1 MPVHPIFMFALIAF
15 FSASSIAAQYQRPS
29 QPLQDIVEQNKKVST
44 RLSNNKQWLAILTP
58 ESHTDIENLAR
69 KELKLAGLRLSP
81 NRLTPSRIK
90 AKYRSIE
97 LVNLNNNSV
106 KPDTIITQADL
117 TVTKVKFSPDS
128 RFLSY
133 IGISNH
139 SADLYLYEIATR
151 QSVKLNKTR
160 INASLGLKYQWLHNS
175 QGLATSIAVDSEH
188 LPQTPQFHGPNI
200 SVTLGKKAP
209 RRTYQDLLKNAQ
221 DEAQFSQLTTSQLSI
236 IMLDGEVIK
245 IGKPAINIGFSLS
258 PDDKYLLVKR
268 IKPPFSHMVKYRDFA
283 QSVEM
288 FHNSGKKLATLAEL
302 ESGEF
307 RPSGSDSVRKGPRLI
322 HWRSDK
328 PNTLAYVEALDG
340 GDSNKKVQF
349 RDQLRQITAPF
360 NLAPKAL
367 VKTPW
372 RIANVQW
379 GENRLALITE
389 RHSTNKQMRVSF
401 LDTAAVSD
409 KLLANKSTAMRLWY
423 QKALRD
429 SYSDPGRLYKHPRP
443 SGLGHLFAL
452 DNGRVFHYGL
462 GASPE
467 GYQPFLKSTKI
478 PSETV
483 SAGTLLEEKP
493 SQVTVSQATSTRVT
507 TPSTELSTELSTT
520 HSTTLWRS
528 ASDQLESVRYILNL
542 DPLRLIINR
551 QSSDTPS
558 HLVLLDVQSNTERV
572 LQQKKASITAFKGVS
587 RQLVT
592 YTRDDGLPLSGK
604 LYLPAGY
611 TPKDGPLPVLMWA
624 YPREYKNA
632 EVASQVNYSPN
643 QYNYISAKG
652 PIPFVA
658 NGFAIFDRVAMPIVG
673 EGKEKP
679 NDNFRSQLI
688 ANAKA
693 AIDTLVEMGVADRD
707 KIAIGG
713 HSYGAFMV
721 ANLLAHS
728 DLFAAGIARSGAYNR
743 TLTPFG
749 FQNEKRNFWE
759 APSLYQQISPF
770 THADK
775 IDEPLLL
782 MHGEMD
788 ANSGTY
794 PMQSARLFKAIRGLG
809 GNARLVTFPFESHS
823 YQAKESLMHMLWEQ
837 ENWLEQHLRIK
848 SKTKTKNKDET
859 ALETSVSFH

>member
-44 RLSNNKQWLAILTP
+44 RLSDNKQWLAILTP

-90 AKYRSIE
+90 TRYRSIE
-97 LVNLNNNSV
+97 LVSLSDNSV
-106 KPDTIITQADL
+106 KPETIFTPADL
-117 TVTKVKFSPDS
+117 TVTKVQFSPDS
-128 RFLSY
+128 RFISY

-139 SADLYLYEIATR
+139 SANLYLYEIATR
-151 QSVKLNKTR
+151 QHLKLNMTR

-175 QGLATSIAVDSEH
+175 QGVATSIAIDSEH
-188 LPQTPQFHGPNI
+188 LPKTSQFHGPNI
-200 SVTLGKKAP
+200 SVTKGKKAP
-209 RRTYQDLLKNAQ
+209 RRTYQDLLKNVQ

-236 IMLDGEVIK
+236 IMLNGQVTK

-258 PDDKYLLVKR
+258 PDDKYMLVKR

-283 QSVEM
+283 QSMEM
-288 FHNSGKKLATLAEL
+288 FHSSGENVATLADL

-328 PNTLAYVEALDG
+328 PNTLAYVEALDS
-340 GDSNKKVQF
+340 GDSNKKAQY

-401 LDTAAVSD
+401 LDTASVPD
-409 KLLANKSTAMRLWY
+409 NNTAMRLWY

-429 SYSDPGRLYKHPRP
+429 SYTDPGRLYKHQRP

-483 SAGTLLEEKP
+483 SAGTHQEDKP
-493 SQVTVSQATSTRVT
+493 SQETVSQATSTRVT
-507 TPSTELSTELSTT
+507 TPSTELST
-520 HSTTLWRS
+520 TLWGS
-528 ASDQLESVRYILNL
+528 ADDQLESVRYILNL

-572 LQQKKASITAFKGVS
+572 LHQKKTSITAFNGVS

-592 YTRDDGLPLSGK
+592 YTRDDGLPLSGN

-837 ENWLEQHLRIK
+837 ENWLELHL
-848 SKTKTKNKDET
+848 SKKTKNKDET
-859 ALETSVSFH
+859 ALETSASFH

>member
-1 MPVHPIFMFALIAF
+1 MFALIVF
-15 FSASSIAAQYQRPS
+15 FSHSAMSAQYQRPS

-44 RLSNNKQWLAILTP
+44 RLSDNKQWLAILTP
-58 ESHTDIENLAR
+58 ESHVDIETLAQ

-81 NRLTPSRIK
+81 KQLTPSRIK
-90 AKYRSIE
+90 ARYSSIE
-97 LVNLNNNSV
+97 LVNLSDTPV
-106 KPDTIITQADL
+106 KTETIITPATL
-117 TVTKVKFSPDS
+117 TVTKVQFSPDS
-128 RFLSY
+128 RFISY
-133 IGISNH
+133 IGISNNG
-139 SADLYLYEIATR
+139 ADLYLYEIATR
-151 QSVKLNKTR
+151 QSSKLNKTR

-175 QGLATSIAVDSEH
+175 QGIASNVAIDSEY
-188 LPQTPQFHGPNI
+188 LPQNSQFHGPNV

-221 DEAQFSQLTTSQLSI
+221 DEALFNQLTTSQLSI
-236 IMLDGEVIK
+236 MMLDGEVIK
-245 IGKPAINIGFSLS
+245 IGKPAINIDFSLS

-268 IKPPFSHMVKYRDFA
+268 IKPPFSHTVKYRDFA

-288 FHNSGKKLATLAEL
+288 FHSSGEKLATLAEL

-328 PNTLAYVEALDG
+328 PNTLAYVEAIDE
-340 GDSNKKVQF
+340 GDSNKKAQY
-349 RDQLRQITAPF
+349 RDQLGQISAPF
-360 NLAPKAL
+360 DLAPEAL

-372 RIANVQW
+372 RIANIQW
-379 GENRLALITE
+379 GEQRLALITE
-389 RHSTNKQMRVSF
+389 RNSTKKQMRVSF
-401 LDTAAVSD
+401 LNTGSDKSVSD
-409 KLLANKSTAMRLWY
+409 KSTAMHLWY
-423 QKALRD
+423 QKAIRD
-429 SYSDPGRLYKHPRP
+429 SYSDPGRLYKRPRP
-443 SGLGHLFAL
+443 TGLGHLFAL
-452 DNGRVFHYGL
+452 DNGSVFHYGL
-462 GASPE
+462 GASPD
-467 GYQPFLKSTKI
+467 GYQPFLKSRII
-478 PSETV
+478 PTGTYG
-483 SAGTLLEEKP
+483 AGIFTEEKVSKDKI
-493 SQVTVSQATSTRVT
+493 SQTTSTHT
-507 TPSTELSTELSTT
+507 TTLSTELPRTP
-520 HSTTLWRS
+520 STTLWRS
-528 ASDQLESVRYILNL
+528 ASDKLESVRYLLSL

-558 HLVLLDVQSNTERV
+558 HLVLLDMQSNTERV
-572 LQQKKASITAFKGVS
+572 LQQREKPIAAFKGVS

-592 YTRDDGLPLSGK
+592 YTRDDGLPLSGN

-611 TPKDGPLPVLMWA
+611 TTKDGPLPVLMWA

-643 QYNYISAKG
+643 QYSYISAKG
-652 PIPFVA
+652 PVPFVA
-658 NGFAIFDRVAMPIVG
+658 NGFAVFDRVAMPIVG

-693 AIDTLVEMGVADRD
+693 AIDTLVKMGVADRD
-707 KIAIGG
+707 QIAIGG

-743 TLTPFG
+743 SLTPFG

-759 APSLYQQISPF
+759 APNLYQQISPF

-837 ENWLEQHLRIK
+837 ENWLEQHLRIN
-848 SKTKTKNKDET
+848 TKNKDET

>member
-1 MPVHPIFMFALIAF
+1 MPVKPIFMFALIVF
-15 FSASSIAAQYQRPS
+15 FSHSATSAQYQRPS

-44 RLSNNKQWLAILTP
+44 RLSDNKQWLAILTP
-58 ESHTDIENLAR
+58 ESHIDIETLAQ

-81 NRLTPSRIK
+81 KQLTPSRIK
-90 AKYRSIE
+90 ARYSRIE
-97 LVNLNNNSV
+97 LVNLSDNSV
-106 KPDTIITQADL
+106 KPDTIITPAAL
-117 TVTKVKFSPDS
+117 TVTKVQFSPDS

-133 IGISNH
+133 IGVSDH
-139 SADLYLYEIATR
+139 GADLYLYEIATR
-151 QSVKLNKTR
+151 QSFKLNKTR

-175 QGLATSIAVDSEH
+175 LGLATSIAIDSER
-188 LPQTPQFHGPNI
+188 LPQTHQLPGPNI
-200 SVTLGKKAP
+200 SVASGKKAP

-221 DEAQFSQLTTSQLSI
+221 DEAQFNQLTTSQLSI
-236 IMLDGEVIK
+236 IMLDGRVTK
-245 IGKPAINIGFSLS
+245 IGQPAINIGFSLS
-258 PDDKYLLVKR
+258 PDDNYMLVKR

-288 FHNSGKKLATLAEL
+288 FHSSGEKLATLAEL

-307 RPSGSDSVRKGPRLI
+307 RPSGSDSVTKGPRLI
-322 HWRSDK
+322 HWRSNK

-340 GDSNKKVQF
+340 GGSNKKAQY
-349 RDQLRQITAPF
+349 RDQLREITAPF

-379 GENRLALITE
+379 GEDSLALITE
-389 RHSTNKQMRVSF
+389 RHSSEKQMRVSF
-401 LDTAAVSD
+401 LDTAPLSDNSVYDNYGSD
-409 KLLANKSTAMRLWY
+409 KSTEMQLWY

-429 SYSDPGRLYKHPRP
+429 TYNDPGSLYRHTWN
-443 SGLGHLFAL
+443 SGHERYGHVFAV
-452 DNGRVFHYGL
+452 DNQSVVHYGL
-462 GASPE
+462 GASPK
-467 GYQPFLKSTKI
+467 GYQPFLRMTKI
-478 PSETV
+478 PLKDEGED
-483 SAGTLLEEKP
+483 AYLDKRIGKEA
-493 SQVTVSQATSTRVT
+493 VSQA
-507 TPSTELSTELSTT
+507 PSARSTT
-520 HSTTLWRS
+520 SSTALWRS
-528 ASDQLESVRYILNL
+528 ASDKLESVRYLLSL

-558 HLVLLDVQSNTERV
+558 HLVLLDVQAGTERV
-572 LQQKKASITAFKGVS
+572 LQPKTASIIAFKGVS

-592 YTRDDGLPLSGK
+592 YTRADGLPLSGN

-611 TPKDGPLPVLMWA
+611 TTKDGPLPLLMWA

-632 EVASQVNYSPN
+632 EVASQVNYSHN
-643 QYNYISAKG
+643 QYSYISAKG
-652 PIPFVA
+652 PVPFVA
-658 NGFAIFDRVAMPIVG
+658 NGFAVFDRVAMPIVG

-688 ANAKA
+688 ANATA

-707 KIAIGG
+707 QIAIGG

-743 TLTPFG
+743 SLTPFG

-848 SKTKTKNKDET
+848 TKNKDET

>member
-1 MPVHPIFMFALIAF
+1 MSRMSIFMYSLIAF
-15 FSASSIAAQYQRPS
+15 FSASGIAAEYQTPS
-29 QPLQDIVEQNKKVST
+29 QPLKEVVEQKKKVST
-44 RLSNNKQWLAILTP
+44 RLSNNRQWLAILTP

-90 AKYRSIE
+90 AKYLSIE
-97 LVNLNNNSV
+97 LVNLDNDSV
-106 KPDTIITQADL
+106 KRDTILTPADL
-117 TVTKVKFSPDS
+117 TVTKVQFSPDS
-128 RFLSY
+128 RFISY

-139 SADLYLYEIATR
+139 GADLYLYEIATR
-151 QSVKLNKTR
+151 QSFKLSKSR

-175 QGLATSIAVDSEH
+175 QGIATSIAIDSEH
-188 LPQTPQFHGPNI
+188 SPQTPQLHGPNI
-200 SVTLGKKAP
+200 SITQGKKAP

-236 IMLDGEVIK
+236 IMLDGQVIK

-258 PDDKYLLVKR
+258 PDDKYVLVKR

-288 FHNSGKKLATLAEL
+288 FHSSGEKLTTLAEL

-340 GDSNKKVQF
+340 GDSNKKAQY
-349 RDQLRQITAPF
+349 RDQLRQISAPF

-379 GENRLALITE
+379 GEERLALITE
-389 RHSTNKQMRVSF
+389 RNSKNKQMRVSF
-401 LDTAAVSD
+401 LDTESGSDNSVSG
-409 KLLANKSTAMRLWY
+409 NSVPEQSTAMRLWY

-429 SYSDPGRLYKHPRP
+429 SYSDPGRLYKHTRP
-443 SGLGHLFAL
+443 SGLGHLFAV
-452 DNGRVFHYGL
+452 DNQSVLHYGL

-467 GYQPFLKSTKI
+467 GYQPFLRMTKV
-478 PSETV
+478 PLKDEGADTYLDKRV
-483 SAGTLLEEKP
+483 GKEA
-493 SQVTVSQATSTRVT
+493 VSQAASTRT
-507 TPSTELSTELSTT
+507 TTN
-520 HSTTLWRS
+520 STTLWRS
-528 ASDQLESVRYILNL
+528 ASNKLESVRYLLNRK
-542 DPLRLIINR
+542 PLRLIINR

-558 HLVLLDVQSNTERV
+558 HLVLLDVQAGTERV
-572 LQQKKASITAFKGVS
+572 LQPKTAEITAFKGVS

-592 YTRDDGLPLSGK
+592 YTRDDGLPLSGN

-611 TPKDGPLPVLMWA
+611 TKKDGQLPVLMWA

-652 PIPFVA
+652 PVPFVA
-658 NGFAIFDRVAMPIVG
+658 NGFAVFDRVAMPIVG

-707 KIAIGG
+707 KVAIGG

-837 ENWLEQHLRIK
+837 ENWLDQHLRIK
-848 SKTKTKNKDET
+848 SKTKNKDET
-859 ALETSVSFH
+859 ALDTRVSFH